1 MSLMLVKLSEKNI
14 VGLKFSQQGLDSIGQ
29 LIHTLLVLEKVFYVS
44 FYLAAKMVICLQHT
58 QKFIK
63 IQVEGLESLIR
74 KDRKN
79 SLVDEFVR

>member
-1 MSLMLVKLSEKNI
+1 MSLMLVKLPEKNI

>member
-1 MSLMLVKLSEKNI
+1 MLVKLSEKNI

-29 LIHTLLVLEKVFYVS
+29 LIHTLLVLEKVFYVT